1 MTVRT
6 PPSTVLAPGLQPFA
20 QQPGRWEQARSRA
33 RRTGHLCCGAWCTQ
47 TCEPMLIRERTPWGF
62 MDWTVPEG
70 DRLPECPHRI
80 GVLTPAA
87 TRAQRLALRWLA
99 RRPAPRLPMLP
110 VAVRCSS
117 AVVAVL
123 GLVAAAAAI
132 SCGIPVGVVVPVMLL
147 VPLLV
152 EHVPDRLDARAGE
165 HIRMVQGEAACRCL
179 QRVACLHSHLVQAA
193 AGSDMYQVWRAA
205 EISRHQLWDAAGL
218 LIKHDTRE
226 VCAELIARE
235 RLLAQLAALVTHLGS
250 SCGPT
255 GGGGARGRSRRR
267 CGVLWGCCLLC
278 RVLRYRGR
286 RPGRGRRVG
295 AGRHRR

>member
-1 MTVRT
+1 MTART
-6 PPSTVLAPGLQPFA
+6 PPFTAPGLQPFA
-20 QQPGRWEQARSRA
+20 QQLGRWEQARSRV
-33 RRTGHLCCGAWCTQ
+33 RRTGHLCCDAWCTQ

-70 DRLPECPHRI
+70 DRLPECPHGI

-87 TRAQRLALRWLA
+87 NRAQRLALRWLA

-132 SCGIPVGVVVPVMLL
+132 SCGIPVSVVVPVMLL

-165 HIRMVQGEAACRCL
+165 HIRMVQGEAACRYL
-179 QRVACLHSHLVQAA
+179 QRLACLHSHLVQAA
-193 AGSDMYQVWRAA
+193 AGSDLHQVRRAA

-218 LIKHDTRE
+218 LTKHDTRT
-226 VCAELIARE
+226 VCSELIARE
-235 RLLAQLAALVTHLGS
+235 RLLVQLAALITDLHSSTDTGSAPGGRHAGSATQLGPYPP
-250 SCGPT
+250 G
-255 GGGGARGRSRRR
+255 SRRQTDPTR
-267 CGVLWGCCLLC
+267 TRTAPIKGTQ
-278 RVLRYRGR
+278 
-286 RPGRGRRVG
+286 PH
-295 AGRHRR
+295 A